1 MTGAV
6 LARQFV
12 LSLALVLAS
21 ASAAGS
27 LGCGGP
33 GPSGDAR
40 SATPRLELSLIS
52 DEGRTLN
59 LSALRGRPVL
69 LFMFATYDASSQ
81 LALAGL
87 LRKLEGDTRITPI
100 GVAVQPDARAFL
112 APFRAA
118 LELPFPIYID
128 ATNALLTGESALGK
142 LPGVPAFVA
151 VDPRGQVR
159 RTLFGVATKDQL
171 EELIESAL

>member
-1 MTGAV
+1 MTGRARARLV
-6 LARQFV
+6 GLA
-12 LSLALVLAS
+12 LALVLS
-21 ASAAGS
+21 SAAGS
-27 LGCGGP
+27 LGCGRP
-33 GPSGDAR
+33 LESGDAR
-40 SATPRLELSLIS
+40 SGAARLELSLIS
-52 DEGRTLN
+52 DEGRTLQ

-100 GVAVQPDARAFL
+100 GVAVQPDARTFL

-128 ATNALLTGESALGK
+128 ATNVLLTGASALGK

-151 VDPRGQVR
+151 VDPRGRIR
-159 RTLFGVATKDQL
+159 RTVYGVATKEQL

>member
-1 MTGAV
+1 VTGAV
-6 LARQFV
+6 LARLV
-12 LSLALVLAS
+12 GLSLALVVVS
-21 ASAAGS
+21 AVGS

-33 GPSGDAR
+33 GEPGDAR
-40 SATPRLELSLIS
+40 TAPRLELSLIS
-52 DEGRTLN
+52 DEGRTLD

-100 GVAVQPDARAFL
+100 GIAVQPDARTFL